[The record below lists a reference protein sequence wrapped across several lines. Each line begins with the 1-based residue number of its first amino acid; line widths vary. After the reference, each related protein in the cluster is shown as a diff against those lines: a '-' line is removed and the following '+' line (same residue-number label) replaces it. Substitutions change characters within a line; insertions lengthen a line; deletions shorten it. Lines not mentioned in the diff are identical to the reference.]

1 MAKLIKG
8 NVELTI
14 IEENGV
20 HIVLRSTLII
30 SFVHAATVFGNG
42 KTKLNQEAER
52 YRDQSTCFPTVKME
66 SDSLLVAVLLC
77 R

>member
-30 SFVHAATVFGNG
+30 SFVHTTTVFGNG
-42 KTKLNQEAER
+42 KTKLNQEAGR

-66 SDSLLVAVLLC
+66 SDSLLVVVLLS